1 MSDLPKLD
9 GPRAAPKSRG
19 KPEQLVVFLHGY
31 GADGNDL
38 IGLAGHLRAVLPEA
52 SYVSPHAPFPCDM
65 SPMGRQ
71 WFPISRL
78 SPDEMWTGVQQAAPA
93 LNAFLDD
100 ELEQAG
106 LTDNDLILIGFSQG
120 TMLALHAGLRRA
132 SPPRGIVG
140 FSGALAGP
148 DHLSNDITC
157 KPPVL
162 LVHGDADEVVPFQAL
177 YTATNTLEALDV
189 PVEWHVSQGLGHGIG
204 PDGLQKA
211 MEFLTKIR
219 DS

>member
-1 MSDLPKLD
+1 MTELPKID

-38 IGLAGHLRAVLPEA
+38 ISLAGHLRAVLPEA
-52 SYVSPHAPFPCDM
+52 AYVAPHAPFPCDM
-65 SPMGRQ
+65 SPVGRQ
-71 WFPISRL
+71 WFPISRM
-78 SPDEMWTGVQQAAPA
+78 SPDEMWEGVQMAAPA
-93 LNAFLDD
+93 LNEFLDS
-100 ELEQAG
+100 ELEAAG
-106 LTDNDLILIGFSQG
+106 LSDRELILIGFSQG
-120 TMLALHAGLRRA
+120 TMLALHTGLRRPA
-132 SPPRGIVG
+132 PPAGIIG

-148 DHLSNDITC
+148 QHLAGEITS

-177 YTATNTLEALDV
+177 YGATNTLEALDV
-189 PVEWHVSQGLGHGIG
+189 PVEWHVSTGMGHGIA

-211 MEFLTKIR
+211 LEFLAKIR
-219 DS
+219 GS